1 MRIIQKQKKTIGSNP
16 TQRRL
21 VLGESKTA
29 PSVISSWRYGE
40 PFWISLIHFN
50 QLRDLDVMTVF
61 FGKLRDDISK
71 ESDDAPPTDSPPI
84 NCWAIFAGEQKCSEN
99 IDTKYCTGA

>member
-29 PSVISSWRYGE
+29 PSVISSWRYGGTV
-40 PFWISLIHFN
+40 
-50 QLRDLDVMTVF
+50 LDITHPLQPVEGFGCDDRF
-61 FGKLRDDISK
+61 FGKLRDDISA
-71 ESDDAPPTDSPPI
+71 ESDFSPPTDSPPI
-84 NCWAIFAGEQKCSEN
+84 NCWAIFAEQKCSEN